1 MLKKYNQRQWNVE
14 ISTSNCIR
22 RKFQREISTMIAGES
37 CDVSDFQSLGSDQF
51 RVSIIKVFWL
61 FWVLNIYIYI
71 YITINHLFIELI
83 NHTHNNFFFFFFY
96 DKILWFTALWSLT
109 VIKTQLYESILL
121 ADPWVHE
128 ALLLLHSFK
137 RWETLCYK
145 VV

>member
-37 CDVSDFQSLGSDQF
+37 CDISDFQSLGSDQF
-51 RVSIIKVFWL
+51 HVSIIKVFWL
-61 FWVLNIYIYI
+61 FWVLNIY
-71 YITINHLFIELI
+71 NNQPFVHW
-83 NHTHNNFFFFFFY
+83 THQSYTQQFFFFFLFFFF

-128 ALLLLHSFK
+128 ALLLPHSFK